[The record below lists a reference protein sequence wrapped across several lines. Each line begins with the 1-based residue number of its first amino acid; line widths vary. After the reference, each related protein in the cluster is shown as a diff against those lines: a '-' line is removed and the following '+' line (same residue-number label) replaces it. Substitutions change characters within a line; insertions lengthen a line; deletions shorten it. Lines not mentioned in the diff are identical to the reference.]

1 MNMFASIAASGNA
14 AASSAGP
21 VADAHTGAAHANPA
35 SASSQNGLPAG
46 TAQYSIGIDLGTT
59 HCALSFVDKTAS
71 DGEKVV
77 QGVLNVPQLTAPASV
92 EAKPLLPSFLYLPH
106 DSELT
111 EAERTLPGAPAAG
124 YITGEFA
131 RTRGAATPI
140 RLVSSAKSWLCHPGV
155 DRRAGILPPD
165 APDEVSRISPLT
177 ASIRYLE
184 HLRWAWEQ
192 AHPDA
197 PFAQQ
202 DITVTIP
209 ASFDP
214 AARELTAEA
223 CKAAGFHHLTLLE
236 EPQAALYSWIQAS
249 GGDWRKQVKHGDV
262 ILVVDVGGGTTDLSL
277 IAVLERD
284 GSLELQRIAVG
295 EHILLGGD
303 NMDLALAYGVARKL
317 AAEGKQLD
325 AWQTRALS
333 HGCRA
338 AKEQLLA
345 DGTLQS
351 VPVVVPSRGSKLIGG
366 SIRTEVTRQEV
377 LAMLVEGFFPK
388 VAVSDKPQTRARA
401 ALTQLGLPYAQD
413 AAVTRH
419 LAAFL
424 SRQVN
429 ALQDIDGLNVDQV
442 QGSTFLHPTAIL
454 FNGGV
459 LKAPQIEQRI
469 LEVINGWLDDEACEP
484 ARLLV
489 GANLDLA
496 VARGA
501 AYYGHISTTGRGVR
515 IRGGTAQSYYVG
527 VESNMP
533 AIPGME
539 PPMSALCLAPF
550 GMEEGTEV
558 ALSDLELGL
567 VVGEPV
573 RLRFFGSSVRRADGV
588 GTMLDFWGPEELV
601 ELQEIELNLPA
612 AGRAAGEVVP
622 VTLEAR
628 VTDIGTLQ
636 LNAVPVGG
644 TDRWKVE
651 FDVRAETADEA

>member
-1 MNMFASIAASGNA
+1 M
-14 AASSAGP
+14 
-21 VADAHTGAAHANPA
+21 
-35 SASSQNGLPAG
+35 
-46 TAQYSIGIDLGTT
+46 
-59 HCALSFVDKTAS
+59 
-71 DGEKVV
+71 
-77 QGVLNVPQLTAPASV
+77 
-92 EAKPLLPSFLYLPH
+92 
-106 DSELT
+106 
-111 EAERTLPGAPAAG
+111 
-124 YITGEFA
+124 
-131 RTRGAATPI
+131 
-140 RLVSSAKSWLCHPGV
+140 
-155 DRRAGILPPD
+155 
-165 APDEVSRISPLT
+165 
-177 ASIRYLE
+177 
-184 HLRWAWEQ
+184 
-192 AHPDA
+192 
-197 PFAQQ
+197 
-202 DITVTIP
+202 
-209 ASFDP
+209 
-214 AARELTAEA
+214 
-223 CKAAGFHHLTLLE
+223 
-236 EPQAALYSWIQAS
+236 
-249 GGDWRKQVKHGDV
+249 
-262 ILVVDVGGGTTDLSL
+262 
-277 IAVLERD
+277 
-284 GSLELQRIAVG
+284 
-295 EHILLGGD
+295 
-303 NMDLALAYGVARKL
+303 
-317 AAEGKQLD
+317 
-325 AWQTRALS
+325 
-333 HGCRA
+333 
-338 AKEQLLA
+338 
-345 DGTLQS
+345 
-351 VPVVVPSRGSKLIGG
+351 VVPSRGSKLIGG
-366 SIRTEVTRQEV
+366 SIRTEVTREEV

-388 VAVSDKPQTRARA
+388 VAVSAKPQTRARA

-429 ALQDIDGLNVDQV
+429 ALADIDGLNAEQTD
-442 QGSTFLHPTAIL
+442 GSTFLHPTAIL

-469 LEVINGWLDDEACEP
+469 LEVINGWLDEEASEP
-484 ARLLV
+484 ARLLD

-501 AYYGHISTTGRGVR
+501 AYYGHIATSGRGVR

-539 PPMSALCLAPF
+539 PPLSALCLAPF

-573 RLRFFGSSVRRADGV
+573 RLRFFGSSVRRTDVV

-628 VTDIGTLQ
+628 VTDIGTLE

-651 FDVRAETADEA
+651 FDVRAETSVEAAE

>member
-1 MNMFASIAASGNA
+1 MSIDVTTSAA
-14 AASSAGP
+14 
-21 VADAHTGAAHANPA
+21 T
-35 SASSQNGLPAG
+35 SQAR
-46 TAQYSIGIDLGTT
+46 YSIGIDLGTT
-59 HCALSFVDKTAS
+59 HCALSYVDRQAS

-77 QGVLNVPQLTAPASV
+77 QHVLNIPQLTAPASV
-92 EAKPLLPSFLYLPH
+92 EDKPLLPSFLYLPH
-106 DSELT
+106 ESELT
-111 EAERTLPGAPAAG
+111 PADIALPGMG
-124 YITGEFA
+124 VQNSVVGEFA
-131 RTRGAATPI
+131 RTRGANTPI

-155 DRRAGILPPD
+155 DRRSALLPAD
-165 APDEVSRISPLT
+165 APPEVQRVSPLEAT
-177 ASIRYLE
+177 TRYLS
-184 HLRWAWEQ
+184 HLRWAWNN

-197 PFAQQ
+197 PFDAQ

-223 CKAAGFHHLTLLE
+223 CKAAGFTHLTLLE

-249 GGDWRKQVKHGDV
+249 GGDWRKQVKHRDV

-277 IAVLERD
+277 IAVLERE
-284 GSLELQRIAVG
+284 GNLELQRVAVG

-303 NMDLALAYGVARKL
+303 NMDLALAYGLARKL

-345 DGTLQS
+345 DETLQS

-366 SIRTEVTRQEV
+366 SIRTELTRTEV
-377 LAMLVEGFFPK
+377 LQMLVEGFFPK
-388 VAVSDKPQTRARA
+388 VASSDKPQTRARA

-413 AAVTRH
+413 AGITRH

-424 SRQVN
+424 SRQASAVEQIEG
-429 ALQDIDGLNVDQV
+429 LQGTQMS
-442 QGSTFLHPTAIL
+442 GATFLHPTAVL

-459 LKAPQIEQRI
+459 LKSTQIEQRI
-469 LEVINGWLDDEACEP
+469 LEVLNGWLDAESSEP
-484 ARLLV
+484 ARVLD

-501 AYYGHISTTGRGVR
+501 AYYGHVRQGRGVR

-527 VESNMP
+527 IESNMP

-539 PPMSALCLAPF
+539 PPISAHCLAPF

-558 ALSDLELGL
+558 ALDAQEFGL

-573 RLRFFGSSVRRADGV
+573 RLRFFGSSVRRSDAV
-588 GTMLDFWGPEELV
+588 GTLLDFWGPDELV
-601 ELQEIELNLPA
+601 ELQEIEANLPA
-612 AGRAAGEVVP
+612 EGHNAGDVVP
-622 VTLEAR
+622 VTLHAR
-628 VTDIGTLQ
+628 VTDIGTLE

-644 TDRWKVE
+644 SERWKIE
-651 FDVRAETADEA
+651 FDVRAETAADTDLAA

>member
-1 MNMFASIAASGNA
+1 MSMDTTNPGKTPDLVANSPIRTPT
-14 AASSAGP
+14 SARF
-21 VADAHTGAAHANPA
+21 
-35 SASSQNGLPAG
+35 
-46 TAQYSIGIDLGTT
+46 SIGIDLGTT
-59 HCALSFVDKTAS
+59 HCALSYVDRAAS
-71 DGEKVV
+71 DGDKIV
-77 QGVLNVPQLTAPASV
+77 QGVLDMPQLTGPASV

-106 DSELT
+106 ESELT
-111 EAERTLPGAPAAG
+111 PADMALPWGASQDFVV
-124 YITGEFA
+124 GEFA
-131 RTRGAATPI
+131 RSRGAATPI

-155 DRRAGILPPD
+155 DRRSPLLPPD
-165 APDEVSRISPLT
+165 APAEVSRISPLT
-177 ASIRYLE
+177 ASIRYLT

-192 AHPDA
+192 AHPEA
-197 PFAQQ
+197 PFDAQ

-223 CKAAGFHHLTLLE
+223 CRAAGFQNLTLLE

-249 GGDWRKQVKHGDV
+249 GGDWRKQVQNGDI

-284 GSLELQRIAVG
+284 GNLELQRVAVG

-317 AAEGKQLD
+317 AQEGKQLD
-325 AWQTRALS
+325 AWQTRALA

-345 DGTLQS
+345 DETLQS

-366 SIRTEVTRQEV
+366 SLRTEVTRDEV
-377 LAMLVEGFFPK
+377 LALLVEGFFPK
-388 VAVSDKPQTRARA
+388 VAVTDKPISRARG

-424 SRQVN
+424 ARQ
-429 ALQDIDGLNVDQV
+429 AGATEQIDGL
-442 QGSTFLHPTAIL
+442 QGTQPEGAAFLHPTAIL

-469 LEVINGWLDDEACEP
+469 LEVINGWLDADCVEP
-484 ARLLV
+484 ARLLD

-501 AYYGHISTTGRGVR
+501 AYYGHVRQGRGVR

-533 AIPGME
+533 TIPGMA
-539 PPMSALCLAPF
+539 PPLSALCLAPF

-558 ALSDLELGL
+558 ALDAQEFGL

-573 RLRFFGSSVRRADGV
+573 RLRFFGSSVRRSDGV

-612 AGRAAGEVVP
+612 QGRTAGEVVP

-628 VTDIGTLQ
+628 VTDIGTLE

-644 TDRWKVE
+644 NERWKVE
-651 FDVRAETADEA
+651 LDVRAETSAVEDDAAPH

>member
-1 MNMFASIAASGNA
+1 M
-14 AASSAGP
+14 
-21 VADAHTGAAHANPA
+21 DQTRQ
-35 SASSQNGLPAG
+35 SSQAR
-46 TAQYSIGIDLGTT
+46 YSIGIDLGTT
-59 HCALSFVDKTAS
+59 HCALSYVDRQAS
-71 DGEKVV
+71 DGEKVE
-77 QGVLNVPQLTAPASV
+77 QGVLDIPQLTGPSSV
-92 EAKPLLPSFLYLPH
+92 EARPLLPSFLYLPH
-106 DSELT
+106 ESELT
-111 EAERTLPGAPAAG
+111 AADMALPWGASQDFVV
-124 YITGEFA
+124 GEFA
-131 RTRGAATPI
+131 RSRGAATPI

-155 DRRAGILPPD
+155 DRRSPLLPAD
-165 APDEVSRISPLT
+165 APEEVHRVSPLT
-177 ASIRYLE
+177 ASIRYLS

-192 AHPDA
+192 AHPEA
-197 PFAQQ
+197 PFDAQ
-202 DITVTIP
+202 DVTVTIP

-223 CKAAGFHHLTLLE
+223 CRAAGFQKLTLLE

-249 GGDWRKQVKHGDV
+249 GGQWRKQVQSGEI

-277 IAVLERD
+277 IAVLEKD
-284 GSLELQRIAVG
+284 GGLELQRVAVG

-317 AAEGKQLD
+317 AQEGKQLD
-325 AWQTRALS
+325 AWQTRALA
-333 HGCRA
+333 HGCRQ

-345 DGTLQS
+345 DATLQS

-366 SIRTEVTRQEV
+366 SIRTEVTRDEV
-377 LAMLVEGFFPK
+377 LQMLVEGFFPRA
-388 VAVSDKPQTRARA
+388 AVSDKPQTRARA

-424 SRQVN
+424 SRQ
-429 ALQDIDGLNVDQV
+429 AGATEQIEGLKGTQPE
-442 QGSTFLHPTAIL
+442 GASFLHPSAIL

-469 LEVINGWLDDEACEP
+469 LEVVNGWLAGEGAQA
-484 ARLLV
+484 ARLLD

-501 AYYGHISTTGRGVR
+501 AYFGHVATAGRGVR

-539 PPMSALCLAPF
+539 PPISALCLAPF

-558 ALSDLELGL
+558 ALDTQEFGL

-573 RLRFFGSSVRRADGV
+573 RLRFFGSSVRRADQV
-588 GTMLDFWGPEELV
+588 GTVLDFWGPEELV
-601 ELQEIELNLPA
+601 ELQEIEAHLPA
-612 AGRAAGEVVP
+612 EGRAPGEIVP
-622 VTLEAR
+622 VTLHAR
-628 VTDIGTLQ
+628 VTDIGTLE

-644 TDRWKVE
+644 EERWKVE
-651 FDVRAETADEA
+651 FDVRADVA

>member
-1 MNMFASIAASGNA
+1 MDHQAK
-14 AASSAGP
+14 
-21 VADAHTGAAHANPA
+21 
-35 SASSQNGLPAG
+35 
-46 TAQYSIGIDLGTT
+46 YSLGIDLGTT
-59 HCALSFVDKTAS
+59 HCALSWVDRSAS
-71 DGEKVV
+71 DGEQVV
-77 QGVLNVPQLTAPASV
+77 QGVLDIPQLTGPASV

-106 DSELT
+106 ESELT
-111 EAERTLPGAPAAG
+111 AADMALPWSSQQLGQQDFVV
-124 YITGEFA
+124 GEMA

-155 DRRAGILPPD
+155 DRRSPLLPAD
-165 APDEVSRISPLT
+165 APSEVSRVSPLT
-177 ASIRYLE
+177 ASIRYLS

-192 AHPDA
+192 AHPEA
-197 PFAQQ
+197 PFDAQ

-223 CKAAGFHHLTLLE
+223 CKAAGFHNLTLLE

-249 GGDWRKQVKHGDV
+249 GGDWRKQVSNGDV

-284 GSLELQRIAVG
+284 GNLELQRVAVG

-317 AAEGKQLD
+317 AQEGRQLD
-325 AWQTRALS
+325 AWQTRALA

-345 DGTLQS
+345 DESPQA

-366 SIRTEVTRQEV
+366 SIRTEVTRAEV

-388 VAVSDKPQTRARA
+388 VAVSDKPLARARG

-424 SRQVN
+424 SRQ
-429 ALQDIDGLNVDQV
+429 AGATEQIDGL
-442 QGSTFLHPTAIL
+442 QGTQPAGASFLHPTAIL

-459 LKAPQIEQRI
+459 LKAAQIEQRI
-469 LEVINGWLDDEACEP
+469 LEVVNGWLAAEGAQA
-484 ARLLV
+484 ARLLD

-501 AYYGHISTTGRGVR
+501 AYYGHIAALGHGVR

-539 PPMSALCLAPF
+539 PPISALCLAPF

-558 ALSDLELGL
+558 ALDAQEFGL

-573 RLRFFGSSVRRADGV
+573 RLRFFGSSVRRSDAV

-601 ELQEIELNLPA
+601 ELQEIEAHLPA
-612 AGRAAGEVVP
+612 EGRASGEVVP
-622 VTLEAR
+622 VTLHAR
-628 VTDIGTLQ
+628 VTDIGTLE

-644 TDRWKVE
+644 SERWKVE
-651 FDVRAETADEA
+651 FDVRAETSAADDGLSVH

>member
-1 MNMFASIAASGNA
+1 MDTVNSANTPDLIATRQEGIRTSG
-14 AASSAGP
+14 
-21 VADAHTGAAHANPA
+21 
-35 SASSQNGLPAG
+35 QF
-46 TAQYSIGIDLGTT
+46 SIGIDLGTT
-59 HCALSFVDKTAS
+59 HCALSYVDRAAS
-71 DGEKVV
+71 DGDKVV
-77 QGVLNVPQLTAPASV
+77 QGVLAIPQLTGPASV
-92 EAKPLLPSFLYLPH
+92 DAQPLLPSFLYLPH
-106 DSELT
+106 ESELAPGDLALPWG
-111 EAERTLPGAPAAG
+111 EAPDFAV
-124 YITGEFA
+124 GEFA
-131 RTRGAATPI
+131 RSRGAATPI

-155 DRRAGILPPD
+155 DRRSPLLPAD
-165 APDEVSRISPLT
+165 APAEVQRVSPLT
-177 ASIRYLE
+177 ATIRYLS
-184 HLRWAWEQ
+184 HLRQAWDQ
-192 AHPDA
+192 AHPEA
-197 PFAQQ
+197 PFDAQ

-214 AARELTAEA
+214 AARALTAEA
-223 CKAAGFHHLTLLE
+223 CQAAGYQHLTLLE

-249 GGDWRKQVKHGDV
+249 GGEWRKQVNNGDV

-284 GSLELQRIAVG
+284 GNLALQRVAVG

-325 AWQTRALS
+325 AWQTRALA

-345 DGTLQS
+345 DADLPS

-366 SIRTEVTRQEV
+366 SIRTEVTRAEV
-377 LAMLVEGFFPK
+377 LALLVEGFFPQ
-388 VAVSDKPQTRARA
+388 VAVSDKPVTRARG

-424 SRQVN
+424 ARQ
-429 ALQDIDGLNVDQV
+429 AGATEQIDGL
-442 QGSTFLHPTAIL
+442 QGSQPAGASFLHPTAIL

-469 LEVINGWLDDEACEP
+469 LQVINGWLAAEGAQA
-484 ARLLV
+484 ARLLD

-501 AYYGHISTTGRGVR
+501 AYYGHVAASGGGVR

-533 AIPGME
+533 AIPGIE
-539 PPMSALCLAPF
+539 PPLSALCLAPF

-558 ALSDLELGL
+558 ALDAQAFGL

-573 RLRFFGSSVRRADGV
+573 RLRFFGSSVRRADAV
-588 GTMLDFWGPEELV
+588 GTLLDFWGPEELV

-612 AGRAAGEVVP
+612 EGRTPGEVVA
-622 VTLEAR
+622 VTLRAR
-628 VTDIGTLQ
+628 VTDIGTLE

-644 TDRWKVE
+644 SERWKVE
-651 FDVRAETADEA
+651 LDVRVGATGTDTAHATH